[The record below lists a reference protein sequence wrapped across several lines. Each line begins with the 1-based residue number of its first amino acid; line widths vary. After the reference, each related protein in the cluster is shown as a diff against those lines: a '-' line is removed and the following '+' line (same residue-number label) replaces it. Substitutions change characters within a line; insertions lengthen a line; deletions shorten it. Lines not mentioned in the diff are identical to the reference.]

1 MTELNIELDI
11 HRELIPEEQEIALE
25 FVRFLKDN
33 HLEFH
38 KDNGAYWKDKIYYW
52 VKRDEDCV
60 CFIAIKNPNET
71 NNHWTVWSEDMSSE
85 WLENDSVDDEVKESA
100 WKHVDHCGHC
110 GSCAGGRYKVIFGK
124 EFDDVCGCI
133 FRIDNP
139 KYEDLVFLKKMVELR
154 VKEIESKS

>member
-1 MTELNIELDI
+1 MPELNIELDI
-11 HRELIPEEQEIALE
+11 HRELIQEEQEIALE

-33 HLEFH
+33 HLSFH
-38 KDNGAYWKDKIYYW
+38 KDNEAYWKDKIYYW
-52 VKRDEDCV
+52 VKRGEACV
-60 CFIAIKNPNET
+60 CFIVIKNPDEVGNQ
-71 NNHWTVWSEDMSSE
+71 WTVWSDDMSSKWIE
-85 WLENDSVDDEVKESA
+85 KDDVDAEMKETA
-100 WKHVDHCGHC
+100 WKYVDHCGHC
-110 GSCAGGRYKVIFGK
+110 GSCGGGRYKVIFGK